1 MAFQD
6 ESRPGYGWI
15 FAVALIA
22 CLLIAWMIPVGPDA
36 PIRDIPLH
44 DIPPVTIEYLFVDE
58 GSAPEPVRLTVRPAA
73 EADAAA
79 LGERLASCFVFP
91 RNIVPITPEDS
102 ALLATIKPYTDKD
115 NVITDRELKAGAVQQ
130 VRVLLENSFQRLREA
145 KQFKLILVNP
155 PTRVALGQ
163 EFIVE
168 IGVEGVDPRSVAE
181 IKSTIGEVKPV
192 EGGEKWVL
200 RGKVDQPGDVTL
212 AVWGRDRRG
221 LGVKSNAPRIEHAL
235 HAQIPTSTHAPPLG
249 AFINEPFTLNLAVQ
263 GYENTSAYSW
273 RLLLDGAPVKEG
285 KGTIVQYDVPED
297 ALGKKLV
304 INALYKNAPYQRA
317 LDSTAKSMQSSDFEF
332 VVTEPIDRIVQESF
346 GQGRDY
352 NLSQIFQFYA
362 VRCGRCVSTNQRAI
376 DAREISVSVE
386 ADGRDVLEE
395 YRTETIMNNAGLPAQ
410 TKVTFWLNRRM
421 KVDKN
426 GTDAV
431 ITVRAGT
438 APAKTV
444 TVVIYP
450 DGN

>member
-1 MAFQD
+1 MASED
-6 ESRPGYGWI
+6 VSRSGHGWI

-22 CLLIAWMIPVGPDA
+22 CLLIAWMLPAGSNTPT
-36 PIRDIPLH
+36 PEIPLR
-44 DIPPVTIEYLFVDE
+44 DIPPVTVEYLFVDE
-58 GSAPEPVRLTVRPAA
+58 GNAPEPVRLTVRPDA

-79 LGERLASCFVFP
+79 LAERLASCFVFP
-91 RNIVPITPEDS
+91 RKIVPITPEDS

-163 EFIVE
+163 EFAVE
-168 IGVEGVDPRSVAE
+168 IGVEGVDPRSVVE

-192 EGGEKWVL
+192 EGGEKWIL
-200 RGKVDQPGDVTL
+200 RGKIDQPGDAIL

-235 HAQIPTSTHAPPLG
+235 HALPPAPLAAAPIG

-273 RLLLDGAPVKEG
+273 QLSLDGAPVKEG

-304 INALYKNAPYQRA
+304 VNALYKNATYQRA
-317 LDSTAKSMQSSDFEF
+317 LDSTAKSMQSSDYEY

-362 VRCGRCVSTNQRAI
+362 VRCGRCVSSNLRAI
-376 DAREISVSVE
+376 DAREISVSAE
-386 ADGRDVLEE
+386 ADGRDILEE

-421 KVDKN
+421 KVNKN
-426 GTDAV
+426 GTDV
-431 ITVRAGT
+431 TITVRAGK